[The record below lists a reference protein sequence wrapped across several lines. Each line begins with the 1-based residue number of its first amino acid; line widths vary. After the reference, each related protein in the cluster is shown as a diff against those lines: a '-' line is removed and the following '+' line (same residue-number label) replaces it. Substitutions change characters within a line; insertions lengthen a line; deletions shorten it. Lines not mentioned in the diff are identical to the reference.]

1 MAPGTATVPITSNLS
16 FTRVK
21 VALYMKLH
29 EPLARTHLTYSLTA
43 ALCNSMYHVLLLLTS
58 HSLLLDNV

>member
-1 MAPGTATVPITSNLS
+1 MVIMKDTVKMAPGTATVPITSNLS

-29 EPLARTHLTYSLTA
+29 EPLARTHLLA
-43 ALCNSMYHVLLLLTS
+43 
-58 HSLLLDNV
+58 HSCLM